1 MRWIGDYDACFQCY
15 MPQSICTERKN
26 CQYRDTI
33 IPLCVGG
40 FLREDTRQVI
50 NDIRRDAKK
59 ALFEEDDKMPYMLWL
74 GEGAKLGTIRCIQA
88 NLVASK
94 LVAHR

>member
-1 MRWIGDYDACFQCY
+1 MDRRLRRLLPVLHAAEYLHGEEELPVQRYHHSTVRRRVPA
-15 MPQSICTERKN
+15 
-26 CQYRDTI
+26 
-33 IPLCVGG
+33 GG
-40 FLREDTRQVI
+40 HKAGHQRHSH
-50 NDIRRDAKK
+50 DAKK